1 MNSPARAPKL
11 ILASTSHY
19 RRALLERF
27 EVPFE
32 AMSPGIEETPLANEE
47 PLDLAHR
54 LARLK
59 AEAIAARHPN
69 TVVIGSD
76 QVAACGRLILGK
88 PENEERCK
96 EQLKTMSGQRVN
108 FYTGVHVVNPK
119 GDRESH
125 LDVTTVLFRRLS
137 DEEIARYVARER
149 PLDCAGGFK
158 VEGLGITLFE
168 RIDSQDPTALIGLP
182 LIWLAGALR
191 RAGFPLP

>member
-1 MNSPARAPKL
+1 MNSPARTPKL
-11 ILASTSHY
+11 ILASTSRY

-32 AMSPGIEETPLANEE
+32 AMSPGIDETPHANED

-76 QVAACGRLILGK
+76 QVAACGRLVLGK
-88 PENEERCK
+88 PENEARCRD
-96 EQLKTMSGQRVN
+96 QLKTMSGQRVN
-108 FYTGVHVVNPK
+108 FYTGVHVVNTK
-119 GDRESH
+119 ADRESH
-125 LDVTTVLFRRLS
+125 LDVTTVLFRPLS
-137 DEEIARYVARER
+137 DEEIGRYVAREK

-191 RAGFPLP
+191 RAGLPLP

>member
-1 MNSPARAPKL
+1 MNSPVRAPKL
-11 ILASTSHY
+11 ILASTSRY

-27 EVPFE
+27 GVPFE
-32 AMSPGIEETPLANEE
+32 AMAPGVEETQQAHEE

-54 LARLK
+54 LARVK

-76 QVAACGRLILGK
+76 QVAACGRLVLGK
-88 PENEERCK
+88 PETEERCR
-96 EQLKTMSGQRVN
+96 EQLKTMSGQRVS
-108 FYTGVHVVNPK
+108 FYTAVHVVNSM

-125 LDVTTVLFRRLS
+125 LDVTTVLFRPIV
-137 DEEIARYVARER
+137 DEEIARYVAREK

-158 VEGLGITLFE
+158 VEGFGITLFD

-191 RAGFPLP
+191 RAGFALP

>member
-1 MNSPARAPKL
+1 MNSPARVPKL
-11 ILASTSHY
+11 ILASTSRY

-27 EVPFE
+27 GVPFE
-32 AMSPGIEETPLANEE
+32 TISPGVDETQQATEE

-59 AEAIAARHPN
+59 AEAIAAHHPN

-76 QVAACGRLILGK
+76 QVAACGRLVLGK
-88 PENEERCK
+88 PDNEERCR
-96 EQLKTMSGQRVN
+96 EQLNAMSGLRVN
-108 FYTGVHVVNPK
+108 FYTGVHVVNWK

-125 LDVTTVLFRRLS
+125 LDVTTVLFRSLS
-137 DEEIARYVARER
+137 EDEIARYVAREK

-191 RAGFPLP
+191 RAGFTLP